1 VLGIIGLSVI
11 KFIAMEKSI
20 AKIGA
25 ISTRVFGWFSAQ
37 LLDVTI
43 AVKNLTEGFGKLFD
57 GDFKGAGESFKKVF
71 TTELS
76 PEAQAIME
84 IAEQTAK
91 MQEAYADSLPDYM
104 TLSKYAKLFGGM
116 LTGEKSTKEL
126 LKEAKLSAED
136 VKQELK
142 NQKDL
147 ISEKSLLQSL
157 GGVVKGSGQL
167 KDYLV
172 TKSINN
178 TISGFKSGTAN
189 LKADIAAKNLQKEK
203 EKEATGNVKDKR
215 QELLDKSVQ
224 KSTGTP
230 AQVPSNNND
239 ATKPDDQTQQIIDF
253 LGGSLG
259 GQILGM
265 A

>member
-1 VLGIIGLSVI
+1 MNSLQKGS
-11 KFIAMEKSI
+11 
-20 AKIGA
+20 
-25 ISTRVFGWFSAQ
+25 
-37 LLDVTI
+37 LDD
-43 AVKNLTEGFGKLFD
+43 VKNS
-57 GDFKGAGESFKKVF
+57 FKGG
-71 TTELS
+71 
-76 PEAQAIME
+76 
-84 IAEQTAK
+84 
-91 MQEAYADSLPDYM
+91 
-104 TLSKYAKLFGGM
+104 
-116 LTGEKSTKEL
+116 
-126 LKEAKLSAED
+126 
-136 VKQELK
+136 LK

-178 TISGFKSGTAN
+178 TISGAKSGTAN

-203 EKEATGNVKDKR
+203 EKEATWNVKDKR

-239 ATKPDDQTQQIIDF
+239 ATKPGDQTQQIIDF
-253 LGGSLG
+253 LGGPLG
-259 GQILGM
+259 GQILGI
-265 A
+265 AWKEKR